1 LATTSYIEA
10 NCEEFLYRKFKLLMH
25 KKPMPKSPAFFETIN
40 KSFIT
45 FRPKNENSGQYI
57 LLKEACDLINK
68 KIKF

>member
-1 LATTSYIEA
+1 
-10 NCEEFLYRKFKLLMH
+10 MH
-25 KKPMPKSPAFFETIN
+25 EKPMPKSPAFFETIN